1 MGYNFHDI
9 FVGILAYFPEG
20 EDKFTG
26 DDELFNSFFYNK
38 REEYLIL
45 NSLAFDIDRS
55 YPLSPQIGEGID
67 TLRQS
72 RLITCMMDFNPNFIG
87 NSCKICFDEFVKKK
101 FNKIELEELKKLSNE
116 FYDEFK
122 VSA

>member
-1 MGYNFHDI
+1 MGYHFHDI

-72 RLITCMMDFNPNFIG
+72 RLITCMMDFNPNF
-87 NSCKICFDEFVKKK
+87 NFCPPLV
-101 FNKIELEELKKLSNE
+101 
-116 FYDEFK
+116 
-122 VSA
+122 